1 MFKSERELS
10 RLMKNMTYEDIDHQ
24 LNDILEYNNLDTANS
39 DEYNDNFDRMK
50 LKIMRYIKIS
60 STRRI
65 LKASLLAA
73 VITLCLLVS
82 AFTPFGR
89 RTLADIIEKLYF
101 IPGAGKAETAKED
114 DVYVLPKPIYYNTE
128 KGSIVIQTATK
139 QADYVAIY
147 LTGEFPVY
155 SNNITIEFNKR
166 IYKYS
171 RSVTGIG
178 SNNIGEFLFAV
189 PDTADSFV
197 LNINDQ
203 YRIPIEL
210 KKVEGFQDYKE
221 LGPTSIVNGFGLTLV
236 PNRIDDKI
244 QFHILEHQV
253 NSAEVALY
261 GSCDKEAHDNIHI
274 EIEDNYENNYSVEY
288 PKAHSGTQSSF
299 SFTPEDNATSFT
311 VRIPEVTLK
320 YNLDNKLELP
330 MPKEGETKVNIPIN
344 LHGFPITI
352 TKIIRKD
359 KLVTLYTDTNYSTDA
374 NENINYFILD
384 MDAMSI
390 DYYHYKLNDKIT
402 TEAFEFYINPDKKK
416 LVIHFKELYTT
427 LKGPWSFEINNLP

>member
-1 MFKSERELS
+1 MLKSERELS
-10 RLMKNMTYEDIDHQ
+10 RLLKDMTYEDIDHQ
-24 LNDILEYNNLDTANS
+24 LNDILAYDKMDTANS
-39 DEYNDNFDRMK
+39 EEFSDNFDRME

-101 IPGAGKAETAKED
+101 IPGTGKAETAIED

-139 QADYVAIY
+139 QAGYVAIY
-147 LTGEFPVY
+147 LTGKFPVY
-155 SNNITIEFNKR
+155 STNIKIEYNKK

-171 RSVTGIG
+171 KSVTGIG
-178 SNNIGEFLFAV
+178 ANNIGEFLFAV

-210 KKVEGFQDYKE
+210 KKVEGFQDYEE
-221 LGPTSIVNGFGLTLV
+221 LGPTSVVNGFGLTLV

-288 PKAHSGTQSSF
+288 LTQSSF
-299 SFTPEDNATSFT
+299 SFTPEDNATSFS
-311 VRIPEVTLK
+311 VCIPEVMLK

-374 NENINYFILD
+374 NENITYFILD

-427 LKGPWSFEINNLP
+427 FKGPWSFEINNLP